1 MKAIYR
7 KELGGYFHTMSG
19 YVYLSIFLMISG
31 YYFVTGNLLSG
42 NGDMKNYFSSDYAVA
57 EWLPD
62 ACARECAR
70 GFCGHAALTV
80 QQLEFLLALAQGAS
94 ALI

>member
-1 MKAIYR
+1 MAY
-7 KELGGYFHTMSG
+7 H
-19 YVYLSIFLMISG
+19 
-31 YYFVTGNLLSG
+31 
-42 NGDMKNYFSSDYAVA
+42 MKNYFSSDYAVA

>member
-1 MKAIYR
+1 
-7 KELGGYFHTMSG
+7 
-19 YVYLSIFLMISG
+19 
-31 YYFVTGNLLSG
+31 
-42 NGDMKNYFSSDYAVA
+42 MKNYFSSDYAVA

-80 QQLEFLLALAQGAS
+80 QQLEFLLALAQGAA

>member
-1 MKAIYR
+1 
-7 KELGGYFHTMSG
+7 
-19 YVYLSIFLMISG
+19 
-31 YYFVTGNLLSG
+31 
-42 NGDMKNYFSSDYAVA
+42 MKNYFSSDYAVA

-62 ACARECAR
+62 ACAREYAR